1 MAPAGA
7 PAVILAG
14 GAMPPAAAT
23 DATAPDADADA
34 RVAAAPDAAAPAAA
48 PTAPAAESTGPTAP
62 VAPPARLPAMPPS
75 GASDGPNADEPPA
88 ASPDAPAAT
97 AATARDA
104 RDTPDATRVPAS
116 VEQCAAVLRQHMG
129 PDHPFA
135 VSYSPSD
142 NPKHHNTT
150 VYCELPECRKAGG
163 AYRPGGGGM
172 EKTKPSLI
180 NFARNHC
187 GWTKSHGFNGNIGD
201 RIHRAAVAAA
211 AARRAAGTTATD
223 VGEPA
228 SDAAAEAF
236 DSTSDAAASEAAP
249 GAGAAAAAEPG
260 AAVAA
265 EPSQTER
272 AAENAASFQ
281 RAKDRGEAW
290 ATGYCV
296 VMHDGRHHLVCEFC
310 NGEKIITLHHHNF
323 HANCN
328 GHRGAC
334 QKQKPAPAACHELT
348 HFFRPANA

>member
-1 MAPAGA
+1 
-7 PAVILAG
+7 
-14 GAMPPAAAT
+14 MPPAAAT

-62 VAPPARLPAMPPS
+62 VAPPARSPAMPPS

-116 VEQCAAVLRQHMG
+116 AEQCAAVLRQHMG

-201 RIHRAAVAAA
+201 RTHRAAVAAA
-211 AARRAAGTTATD
+211 AARRAAGTTAAD

-228 SDAAAEAF
+228 SDAAAEAS

-249 GAGAAAAAEPG
+249 GAGAA
-260 AAVAA
+260 VAA
-265 EPSQTER
+265 EPSQAER

-296 VMHDGRHHLVCEFC
+296 VMHDGRRHLACEFC

-334 QKQKPAPAACHELT
+334 QKQKPAPAACRELT
-348 HFFRPANA
+348 HFFRPVNA